1 MTLPNITI
9 LSFGIFE
16 QELLKN
22 IAFAVQTEYG
32 YPVNIQEAHL
42 DISEFYDPARRQYNG
57 NELLKVIDT
66 ISLSDSIKKVGLFQ
80 VDLFIPILTFIFG
93 QAFLN
98 GSCAIASVYRLYN
111 ERYGMNQ
118 NKPLLFERTKK
129 EVIHELGHTFGLLH
143 CDNPICVMRSSTYL
157 EDVDQKRKNL
167 CQNCQI
173 KLELKGIKPIKTD
186 Q

>member
-1 MTLPNITI
+1 MSLPNITI

-22 IAFAVQTEYG
+22 LAFAIQAEFG

-57 NELLKVIDT
+57 NALLKIIDT
-66 ISLSDSIKKVGLFQ
+66 STISDSIKIVGLFQ

-93 QAFLN
+93 QAFLD
-98 GSCAIASVYRLYN
+98 GRSAIASVYRLCN

-118 NKPLLFERTKK
+118 NNPLLMERIEK
-129 EVIHELGHTFGLLH
+129 ELIHELGHTFGLLH

-167 CQNCQI
+167 CQSCQTKLAI
-173 KLELKGIKPIKTD
+173 KGVKPMKTD

>member
-1 MTLPNITI
+1 MSLPNITI
-9 LSFGIFE
+9 ISFGIFE
-16 QELLKN
+16 QEMLEK
-22 IAFAVQTEYG
+22 IAQGVHAEFG
-32 YPVNIQEAHL
+32 FPVNLMEAHL

-57 NELLKVIDT
+57 NALLKVIDT
-66 ISLSDSIKKVGLFQ
+66 ISLHDSIKKVGLFQ

-111 ERYGMNQ
+111 ERYGLNQ
-118 NKPLLFERTKK
+118 NNPRLIERTKK

-157 EDVDQKRKNL
+157 EDVDQKRENL
-167 CQNCQI
+167 CSGCQTKREI
-173 KLELKGIKPIKTD
+173 KGV
-186 Q
+186 